1 MKIDHVALWT
11 DRLEE
16 MKDFY
21 VRHFQG
27 VAGLRYTNP
36 AKGFSSYFVQFQSG
50 ARLELMTQ
58 ESGLPG
64 KADRHGIGYAHMAI
78 AVGCEAA
85 VRRKTEEL
93 RAAQVPVVGEARW
106 TGDGCFE
113 SVVSDPDGNRLEITI

>member
-11 DRLEE
+11 NRLEE

-27 VAGLRYTNP
+27 VAGPRYTNP
-36 AKGFSSYFVQFQSG
+36 AKGFSSYFVRFEGG

-58 ESGLPG
+58 VPASRARAG
-64 KADRHGIGYAHMAI
+64 ADRIGYAHLAI
-78 AVGCEAA
+78 SVGSEAA
-85 VRRKTEEL
+85 VRGKTEEL
-93 RAAQVPVVGEARW
+93 RAAQVPVVGEPRW